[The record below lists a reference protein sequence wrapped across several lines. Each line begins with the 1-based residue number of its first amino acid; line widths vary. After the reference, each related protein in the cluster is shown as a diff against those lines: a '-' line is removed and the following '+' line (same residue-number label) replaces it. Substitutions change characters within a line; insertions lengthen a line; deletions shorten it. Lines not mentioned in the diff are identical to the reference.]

1 MRPNLKL
8 SAIFTSLNVKLFTR
22 STSYET
28 ESKNFYD
35 TNFGEI
41 ELKLFYVTNFFF
53 RFLYVQNREIDAKLY
68 HVPSIAITIT
78 ILA

>member
-1 MRPNLKL
+1 MIP
-8 SAIFTSLNVKLFTR
+8 
-22 STSYET
+22 
-28 ESKNFYD
+28 
-35 TNFGEI
+35 NFGEI
-41 ELKLFYVTNFFF
+41 ELKSFYVTNFFF